1 MIYRAWCAASPVEKG
16 RARGG
21 CEPCNLDTL
30 RYNLACCKGA
40 RGLRARCFFYRS
52 EKVRETATL
61 ERLTEVVEGVLP
73 GGTELVEARF
83 SGGPLLSVLLDR
95 EDGPVDHE
103 FCSRIAAVVAPAV
116 EAEGYDGPIEVSSP
130 GIERPLT
137 KPEHFR
143 RFVGHEAKVRVGE
156 PLDGR
161 RNFTGIIERTG
172 EDAFVLKLS
181 EGAEVEL
188 PFGSVT
194 RANLKEDIYK

>member
-1 MIYRAWCAASPVEKG
+1 MLQVSKG
-16 RARGG
+16 SSG
-21 CEPCNLDTL
+21 PLL
-30 RYNLACCKGA
+30 
-40 RGLRARCFFYRS
+40 FYRS
-52 EKVRETATL
+52 EKVRETAGL
-61 ERLTEVVEGVLP
+61 ERLSEVVEGVLP
-73 GGTELVEARF
+73 EGTELVEARF
-83 SGGPLLSVLLDR
+83 SGGPLLTVLLDR

-103 FCSRIAAVVAPAV
+103 FCSRFASVIAPAV

-137 KPEHFR
+137 RPEHFR
-143 RFVGHEAKVRVGE
+143 RFVGHEAKVRLGE

-161 RNFTGIIERTG
+161 RNFTGIIDRTG
-172 EDAFVLKLS
+172 EDAFVLRLS